1 MLDSIYIG
9 MSGLTAHSKGL
20 QTISNN
26 VANLNT
32 PGFKSTTPRFSDL
45 YYGQRFFGEGPDSAR
60 ITSSGSGV
68 QYSYSSLNFKQGEI
82 RASDGQLD
90 LGIEGSGFLALLDDE
105 GKARYARTGQFT
117 VDDDGSLREKNND
130 LRLTTVA
137 ADGTLAPVSV
147 DKKRT
152 NPSKATRTITFK
164 DNVHVNQVDPITI
177 SNVEVYDSSG
187 GKQTLAIKLT
197 RDTTTPVPSGTKA
210 WDVRI
215 ETKDGRFVGE
225 GDIRFMLQMIDP
237 GYDRFDFTFSAEGI
251 APSTITLDFSDVT
264 YQSGPGQG
272 SNMSSLAVNKID
284 GYGLGTMSSLK
295 VDDKGVLV
303 VNYSNGQ
310 TTELGQVAMANFADP
325 QRLVQLGDGLF
336 DASQLP
342 PPAYVASKQGAGE
355 LASGVIEASNVDLST
370 EFGRLI
376 LIQRGFQASSQ
387 VISTANEMI
396 MQLFQMKSG
405 QG

>member
-32 PGFKSTTPRFSDL
+32 PGFKTTTPRFSDL

-60 ITSSGSGV
+60 ITGAGSGV
-68 QYSYSSLNFKQGEI
+68 EYSYSSLNFKQGEV
-82 RASDGQLD
+82 RKSDGQLD
-90 LGIEGSGFLALLDDE
+90 LGIEGSGFLALLDDGE
-105 GKARYARTGQFT
+105 VRYARTGQF
-117 VDDDGSLREKNND
+117 VIKDDGSIREKNND
-130 LRLTTVA
+130 LQLTAIGADGALSPISVDKQRVSPPKATTSITFSDNLSSGQESFSIPNVDVYDSAGSKRTLTIKFTRDKTAPPPGQRWDVKLENKDAKTVGEGEIQFIAGIPEPGMDKFDITLA
-137 ADGTLAPVSV
+137 ADGAAP
-147 DKKRT
+147 
-152 NPSKATRTITFK
+152 
-164 DNVHVNQVDPITI
+164 
-177 SNVEVYDSSG
+177 
-187 GKQTLAIKLT
+187 
-197 RDTTTPVPSGTKA
+197 TK
-210 WDVRI
+210 
-215 ETKDGRFVGE
+215 
-225 GDIRFMLQMIDP
+225 
-237 GYDRFDFTFSAEGI
+237 
-251 APSTITLDFSDVT
+251 ITLDFSNIT
-264 YQSGPGQG
+264 SFSQG
-272 SNMSSLAVNKID
+272 TTSTLKVNKVDGYPMGSLASLSVN
-284 GYGLGTMSSLK
+284 
-295 VDDKGVLV
+295 DKGVLV

-310 TTELGQVAMANFADP
+310 TSELGSVAMANFSDP

-336 DASQLP
+336 DASRLP
-342 PPAYVASKQGAGE
+342 PPNYVASKNGAGE

>member
-32 PGFKSTTPRFSDL
+32 PGFKTTTPRFADL
-45 YYGQRFFGEGPDSAR
+45 YYGQRFFGQGPDSAR
-60 ITSSGSGV
+60 IASAGSGV
-68 QYSYSSLNFKQGEI
+68 EYDYAALNFKQGEI
-82 RASDGQLD
+82 RRSDGQLD
-90 LGIEGSGFLALLDDE
+90 LGIEGSGFLALLED
-105 GKARYARTGQFT
+105 GKVRYGRTGQFSI
-117 VDDDGSLREKNND
+117 DDDGRVLEKTSK
-130 LRLTTVA
+130 LQLAIIA

-147 DKKRT
+147 DGRRISPPQPTATVKF
-152 NPSKATRTITFK
+152 SKNLTTGQDSYSI
-164 DNVHVNQVDPITI
+164 P
-177 SNVEVYDSSG
+177 NVEVFDASG
-187 GKQTLAIKLT
+187 AKVTLKLT
-197 RDTTTPVPSGTKA
+197 FTKDKTGSGTGQPNSPFQR
-210 WDVRI
+210 WDVKV
-215 ETKDGRFVGE
+215 EGKDGRILAQDDLRFIAGTIEPGE
-225 GDIRFMLQMIDP
+225 DQFQMSLRSEAGATSTIK
-237 GYDRFDFTFSAEGI
+237 FDFAGVTNFSMG
-251 APSTITLDFSDVT
+251 TTSD
-264 YQSGPGQG
+264 
-272 SNMSSLAVNKID
+272 LAVSKID
-284 GYGLGTMSSLK
+284 GFGLGSLSALR

-303 VNYSNGQ
+303 IDYSNGQ
-310 TTELGQVAMANFADP
+310 KAELGAVAMANFADP
-325 QRLVQLGDGLF
+325 QRLVQLGDGVF

-342 PPAYVASKQGAGE
+342 PPNFVASKQGAGT
-355 LASGVIEASNVDLST
+355 LSSGVIEASNVDLST